1 MVDKDALVDV
11 VGDDDVVD
19 KDIVVDEVELPVVVE
34 TGACIGVQLCD
45 CGEDGH
51 AVPSE
56 VG

>member
-19 KDIVVDEVELPVVVE
+19 KDIVVDEVELPVVVD
-34 TGACIGVQLCD
+34 TGACIGVQPCD

-51 AVPSE
+51 AIPSE